1 MGAENSKE
9 SNVQKGDNNNN
20 KIKKNENKKED
31 DDDEDEE
38 EEEEEDDEEED
49 KKKNKLPKKEETN
62 IQKKEIKDKKK
73 EKKSKKEE
81 SEDDEEE
88 EEEEDDEDKIKDKN
102 KIEKK
107 EQKEQKAQI
116 EQKEPKKEEV
126 NISKKEVNNKKEE
139 KKSKE
144 EKSEDDEEEEEEEDS
159 EDKGKKDK
167 IQPKKEEINNIQKKE
182 ELVKKEEKNS
192 GKEKTEDDDEEDEE
206 DDKDKKINSNNKLK
220 IPQKQN
226 NKEKNKN
233 QRKSKIS
240 VKKYFSIDESSS
252 SKSKSDNKSSNKSLN
267 NNKIKTSELS
277 SYIDER
283 FFNTNTSLN
292 FTIQSNNSK
301 NKNSI
306 SSESE
311 NPNYPKVSTKGYRN
325 SHNKYFG
332 DFNTLDKDFVY
343 KKKTIKEETEEESET
358 DMTLPLKE
366 RVYNEFNRH
375 KYYLD
380 TNEKGAYTKINK
392 KSFTNS
398 KRYKYRKSILLHK
411 KAITCLISLSGTI
424 KKIAYASSSLG
435 KEISLWDSYFLNI
448 HKIKCTQW
456 HSNFLSEFDTT
467 NLLSC
472 ESNHI
477 KMYDLKSEDYDV
489 IKIFKDHI
497 DDILCLLP
505 VIDFD
510 EEKYIFLSGGK
521 DKTLRLWDHE
531 MDAPIKYYEG
541 HYSTVTHIKK
551 YGNNNKKVISCS
563 EDKTFIVWD
572 IKNTNPLKIF
582 NNYFNHLVIA
592 NDSLGFCCGAYDN
605 KIRFYNNEYIL
616 IKCIVSQLFGIRNIL
631 MINDYCILIVD
642 IDNNINILDLD
653 EDENNLAF
661 IYTGYEDEVV
671 DVIKSFNWNKENQN
685 SRAIM
690 VACKNGYVYLY
701 TFEYDL
707 KSNSAYNNSNKKKHK
722 ATNKKNK

>member
-9 SNVQKGDNNNN
+9 SNVQKEENNDQ
-20 KIKKNENKKED
+20 KKSKNENKNSQKKEEE
-31 DDDEDEE
+31 DDEDEE
-38 EEEEEDDEEED
+38 EEEEEDDEEEE
-49 KKKNKLPKKEETN
+49 KKEKKVQKKEENN
-62 IQKKEIKDKKK
+62 IQKKEIKEEKEKKEEK
-73 EKKSKKEE
+73 EEKKSKEE
-81 SEDDEEE
+81 
-88 EEEEDDEDKIKDKN
+88 
-102 KIEKK
+102 
-107 EQKEQKAQI
+107 
-116 EQKEPKKEEV
+116 
-126 NISKKEVNNKKEE
+126 KEE

-144 EKSEDDEEEEEEEDS
+144 EKSEDDEEEEEEEDD
-159 EDKGKKDK
+159 ENKEKKEKKKPKKDETNIQKIGKKDK
-167 IQPKKEEINNIQKKE
+167 KVEKNSKKEKTEENKEEEEEDDDKDKNKEKENNNNKNKNLAKQKKKE
-182 ELVKKEEKNS
+182 KLNEQKTSKKKEEK
-192 GKEKTEDDDEEDEE
+192 
-206 DDKDKKINSNNKLK
+206 
-220 IPQKQN
+220 
-226 NKEKNKN
+226 
-233 QRKSKIS
+233 
-240 VKKYFSIDESSS
+240 KYFSVQESLSS
-252 SKSKSDNKSSNKSLN
+252 DSKSENKSSNKSLN
-267 NNKIKTSELS
+267 NNKIKSSELS
-277 SYIDER
+277 SYIEER

-292 FTIQSNNSK
+292 FTLQSNNSK
-301 NKNSI
+301 NINNI
-306 SSESE
+306 SEESD
-311 NPNYPKVSTKGYRN
+311 NPNYPKVSNKDNRN
-325 SHNKYFG
+325 ISNKYFG
-332 DFNTLDKDFVY
+332 DFNTLDKDFIY
-343 KKKTIKEETEEESET
+343 KKKTKKEETDEESET

-392 KSFTNS
+392 KSFTNP
-398 KRYKYRKSILLHK
+398 KRYKYRKSILLHQ
-411 KAITCLISLSGTI
+411 KAITCFISLSGTI

-435 KEISLWDSYFLNI
+435 KEISLWDSYFFNI
-448 HKIKCTQW
+448 HKIKCLQW

-477 KMYDLKSEDYDV
+477 KMYDLKSEDYDC

-497 DDILCLLP
+497 EDILCLLP

-541 HYSTVTHIKK
+541 HYSTVTHIQK

-582 NNYFNHLVIA
+582 NNYFNHFVIV

-605 KIRFYNNEYIL
+605 KIRFYNNEYLL
-616 IKCIVSQLFGIRNIL
+616 IKCIVSQLFGIKNIL

-707 KSNSAYNNSNKKKHK
+707 KSNSSYNNSKNKKHK
-722 ATNKKNK
+722 ANNKKNK

>member
-9 SNVQKGDNNNN
+9 SNVQKGDNNIN
-20 KIKKNENKKED
+20 KTKKNENKKED

-38 EEEEEDDEEED
+38 EEEEEDDEEDE
-49 KKKNKLPKKEETN
+49 KKKNKQPKKEETN
-62 IQKKEIKDKKK
+62 IQKKEIKDKKE
-73 EKKSKKEE
+73 EKKAKKED

-88 EEEEDDEDKIKDKN
+88 EEEEDEEDKN
-102 KIEKK
+102 KDINKKDQK
-107 EQKEQKAQI
+107 EQKEQI
-116 EQKEPKKEEV
+116 EPKKEEV
-126 NISKKEVNNKKEE
+126 NISKKEINNKKEG

-159 EDKGKKDK
+159 EDKEKKEK
-167 IQPKKEEINNIQKKE
+167 IQPKKEEINNIPKNEELIKKE
-182 ELVKKEEKNS
+182 DKSSK
-192 GKEKTEDDDEEDEE
+192 KEKTEDDDEEDEE
-206 DDKDKKINSNNKLK
+206 DDNDKKINNNKSK
-220 IPQKQN
+220 NPPKQN
-226 NKEKNKN
+226 NKEKIKNK
-233 QRKSKIS
+233 RKSQIS
-240 VKKYFSIDESSS
+240 MKKYFSIEESSS

-292 FTIQSNNSK
+292 FTLQSNNSK
-301 NKNSI
+301 NKSSI

-343 KKKTIKEETEEESET
+343 KKKTIKEETEEDSET

-510 EEKYIFLSGGK
+510 EEKFIFLSGGK

-541 HYSTVTHIKK
+541 HYSTVTHIQK

-690 VACKNGYVYLY
+690 VACKNGYAYLY

-707 KSNSAYNNSNKKKHK
+707 KSHSSYNNSNNKKHK
-722 ATNKKNK
+722 ASNKKK